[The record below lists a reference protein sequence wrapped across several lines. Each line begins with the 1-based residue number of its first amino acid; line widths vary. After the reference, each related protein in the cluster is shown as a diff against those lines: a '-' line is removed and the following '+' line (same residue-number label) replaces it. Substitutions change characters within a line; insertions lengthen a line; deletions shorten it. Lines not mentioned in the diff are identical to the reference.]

1 MASYKKLFELVQQ
14 HLDPDEPILAS
25 VVGAYETQILGSNT
39 VRNGMFAATDRRVI
53 FYAKKMVGYDFESFP
68 YDNIS
73 SFEQSKG
80 LMGHKVKF
88 FASGN
93 EAAVKWIN
101 QGELDD
107 LVREVRSRMRGGT
120 SAAVPA
126 APPMPDPAA
135 DPVPTTAPSRSVPPN
150 PVADPVEE
158 IRRYAAL
165 RDDGIITEEEFQ
177 EKKRQLLF

>member
-88 FASGN
+88 
-93 EAAVKWIN
+93 W
-101 QGELDD
+101 
-107 LVREVRSRMRGGT
+107 
-120 SAAVPA
+120 
-126 APPMPDPAA
+126 
-135 DPVPTTAPSRSVPPN
+135 
-150 PVADPVEE
+150 
-158 IRRYAAL
+158 
-165 RDDGIITEEEFQ
+165 
-177 EKKRQLLF
+177 

>member
-1 MASYKKLFELVQQ
+1 MASYNKLFKLVQE

-101 QGELDD
+101 QGEVDD

-120 SAAVPA
+120 SAAVPV
-126 APPMPDPAA
+126 APPMPDPI
-135 DPVPTTAPSRSVPPN
+135 PTTAPSRSDPPN

>member
-1 MASYKKLFELVQQ
+1 MASYKKLLDLARE
-14 HLDPDEPILAS
+14 HLDPDEPILAY
-25 VVGAYETQILGSNT
+25 VLGAYETRILGSSS
-39 VRNGMFAATDRRVI
+39 VRNGMFAATNHRVI
-53 FYAKKMVGYDFESFP
+53 FYAKKLAGYDFESFP

-93 EAAVKWIN
+93 EATVKWIN
-101 QGELDD
+101 QGDVD
-107 LVREVRSRMRGGT
+107 ALVREVRSRMRGGT
-120 SAAVPA
+120 PSAA
-126 APPMPDPAA
+126 
-135 DPVPTTAPSRSVPPN
+135 PTTAPPIPATAASRPN
-150 PVADPVEE
+150 PSMPIVDPVEE
-158 IRRYAAL
+158 IRRYASL